1 MPGQGSF
8 RSFANARAVDDT
20 ANLPAGV
27 ADLKSAGTAASQASG
42 QFGGCERYAG
52 GVGPC
57 CRRGGRKA
65 PGAGPASLPC
75 LTLGQRPDQGNTLW
89 EDPACLVGG
98 IFIPACG
105 RGRRVEGGYVLSGRW
120 PLVSG
125 VNTSDWCLFAAF
137 TEEDGVDVDRYYAL
151 PRSQIEIVD
160 TWRSVGLKGSAS
172 NDVVVSEVFVPE
184 HRTLSIRHLKGG
196 PTPGNAHNRSPL
208 YRTPS
213 YCIFGIYISAAVL
226 GIAESG
232 LEFYLEGARR
242 RIALT
247 SRQKVGGYPTQQVKV
262 AEASAA
268 LAAARQLLFSIC
280 DEASGIAPRRPA
292 ERRAPGEVPLACR
305 LRWTAGGPRC
315 RAAVGRRR
323 QQQRSN
329 NPMSRLSR
337 HQRRRPTLHTEL
349 GRQRP
354 THGRVLMGSSWA
366 IRRCDDD
373 APCPRRDHRICDR
386 RLDRGGRVTETF
398 SPRSDFVE
406 KVSPC
411 ARPALPVETRG
422 PRPSSPAV

>member
-1 MPGQGSF
+1 MSSIERPVAHAPAWSAGSV
-8 RSFANARAVDDT
+8 AEILARTEALIPVLRERAEAVDDLRQM
-20 ANLPAGV
+20 LPASV
-27 ADLKSAGTAASQASG
+27 ADLKSAGTARLYQPAR
-42 QFGGCERYAG
+42 FGGCEADMRS
-52 GVGPC
+52 GVEALSAVG
-57 CRRGGRKA
+57 RGCGSSA
-65 PGAGPASLPC
+65 WC
-75 LTLGQRPDQGNTLW
+75 LVQHLTHNFMLGQWPDQGQHDIW
-89 EDPACLVGG
+89 EDPACLVSG

-268 LAAARQLLFSIC
+268 IAAARQLLFSIC
-280 DEASGIAPRRPA
+280 DEASGIAIRDDLPSD
-292 ERRAPGEVPLACR
+292 EQRAKFRSHAAFAGRLAVR
-305 LRWTAGGPRC
+305 AVELLWDAG
-315 RAAVGRRR
+315 ASSSVY
-323 QQQRSN
+323 SN
-329 NPMSRLSR
+329 NPMSRVYRDISVAGR
-337 HQRRRPTLHTEL
+337 HFTQNWDVN
-349 GRQRP
+349 GS
-354 THGRVLMGSSWA
+354 THGRVLMGFELG
-366 IRRCDDD
+366 D
-373 APCPRRDHRICDR
+373 PT
-386 RLDRGGRVTETF
+386 L
-398 SPRSDFVE
+398 
-406 KVSPC
+406 
-411 ARPALPVETRG
+411 
-422 PRPSSPAV
+422 